1 MPSDGDKWWAD
12 VSSGDAGYQYQYSR
26 LATEEMESD
35 PLRGDRAPQ
44 FSNPSYQALS
54 DHKLP
59 GSQNGHPDRLN
70 SLSSDDDMIDITT
83 TGTVSE
89 RAMLEEELAAA
100 SHITT
105 ESDEIPGIG
114 QYEDF
119 HTIDWQRDIAR
130 DRMRHRYIIKKK
142 QNSICDLIRGAHD
155 AWSGWVCVLLVGLF
169 TGAVAGVIDIGAS
182 WMTDLKYGICPQAF
196 WLNQEQCCWSS
207 NETDFEVGSCSQWL
221 TWPEVFG
228 LSREGSGPYVL
239 SYLLYVLWALLFA
252 ALAACLVRMFA
263 PYACGSGIPEI
274 KTILSGF
281 IIRGYLG
288 KWTLIIKSVGIML
301 SVSAGLNLGKEG
313 PMVHIACCIGNIL
326 SYLFPKY
333 GRNEA
338 KKREILSAAAA
349 AGVSVAFGAPI
360 GGVLFSLEEV
370 SYYFPLKTLW
380 RSFFCAL
387 VAAFIL
393 RSINP
398 FGNEHSVLFYV
409 EYSKDWIFFELV
421 PFIGLGVIG
430 GVIAT
435 IFIKANLWWCR
446 YRKVSRLGQYPVSE
460 VLIVSL
466 VTAVIAY
473 PNPYT
478 RMSTS
483 QLIYLLFSQCG
494 VANSDPLCDYNRN
507 FTDVN
512 SAIETAAAGPGVYN
526 ALWLLSLAL
535 IFKLVGTIF
544 TFGIKV
550 PCGLFIPSLCLGAI
564 VGRFVGIG
572 MEQLAYNYPHIWVFS
587 GECSTGDNCIT
598 PGLYAMVGAAAVL
611 GGVTRMTVSLVVIM
625 FELTGGVRYI
635 VPLMAAAMASK
646 WVGDALGR
654 QGIYDAHIN
663 LNGYPFLD
671 SKEEF
676 EHTSLAADVMQ
687 PKRNEPLS
695 VITQDSMT
703 VDDVAAL
710 LKETE
715 HNGFPVVVSRE
726 SQYLVGFVLRRD
738 LNLAIANAKRLNEGI
753 TGQSLVVFVSPN
765 ASGDGGESSMG
776 ARRPA
781 PLILKKI
788 LDMAPITMT
797 DQTPMETVVDMFR
810 KLGLRQTL
818 VTHNGRLLGVI
829 TKKDVLRHIKQ
840 MDNEDPNSVLFN

>member
-1 MPSDGDKWWAD
+1 MEKFPLKGTTLSNNTVPQNHQHTLTTYQSVDTKIENSDD
-12 VSSGDAGYQYQYSR
+12 VYFVEDVRSR
-26 LATEEMESD
+26 NRNTARDSTI
-35 PLRGDRAPQ
+35 
-44 FSNPSYQALS
+44 
-54 DHKLP
+54 
-59 GSQNGHPDRLN
+59 
-70 SLSSDDDMIDITT
+70 SSDDDMLEVNNVNSHHGQNTVLSEHCIRIDDA
-83 TGTVSE
+83 S
-89 RAMLEEELAAA
+89 
-100 SHITT
+100 SHISVD
-105 ESDEIPGIG
+105 SDDIPGIG
-114 QYEDF
+114 QYDDF

-130 DRMRHRYIIKKK
+130 DRMRHRYIVKKK
-142 QNSICDLIRGAHD
+142 HDSIWGLIKGAHD
-155 AWSGWVCVLLVGLF
+155 AWSGWLCVLLVGLF
-169 TGAVAGVIDIGAS
+169 TGVAAGIIDIGAS
-182 WMTDLKYGICPQAF
+182 WMTDLKFGICPQAF
-196 WLNQEQCCWSS
+196 WLNKEQCCWSY
-207 NETDFEVGSCSQWL
+207 NETTFDGGNCSQWW
-221 TWPEVFG
+221 TWPEVFSQSKDG
-228 LSREGSGPYVL
+228 AGPYMI
-239 SYLLYVLWALLFA
+239 SYMFYIAWALLFA
-252 ALAACLVRMFA
+252 SLSASLVRMFA

-288 KWTLIIKSVGIML
+288 KWTLIIKSVGLIL

-313 PMVHIACCIGNIL
+313 PMVHIACCIGNIF

-387 VAAFIL
+387 IAAFIL

-409 EYSKDWIFFELV
+409 EYNKPWIFFELI
-421 PFIGLGVIG
+421 PFVMLGIIG

-435 IFIKANLWWCR
+435 LFIKANLFWCR
-446 YRKVSRLGQYPVSE
+446 YRKTSKLGQYPVTE
-460 VLIVSL
+460 VLIVT
-466 VTAVIAY
+466 VATAVIGY

-483 QLIYLLFSQCG
+483 QLIYLLFRQCG
-494 VANSDPLCDYNRN
+494 VSNADILCDYNRN
-507 FTDVN
+507 FTAVK
-512 SAIETAAAGPGVYN
+512 SAIEVAAAGPGVYK
-526 ALWLLSLAL
+526 AIWLLVLAL
-535 IFKLVGTIF
+535 ILKLVMTIF
-544 TFGIKV
+544 TFGMKV

-564 VGRFVGIG
+564 MGRIVGIG
-572 MEQLAYNYPHIWVFS
+572 MEQLAYNYPHIWIFS
-587 GECSTGDNCIT
+587 EACSTGVDCIT

-646 WVGDALGR
+646 WVGDALGK
-654 QGIYDAHIN
+654 QGIYDAHIG

-671 SKEEF
+671 SKDEF
-676 EHTSLAADVMQ
+676 QHTTLAADVMQ
-687 PKRNEPLS
+687 PKRNEALH
-695 VITQDSMT
+695 VLTQDSMT
-703 VDDVAAL
+703 VEDVENL

-715 HNGFPVVVSRE
+715 HNGFPVIVSKE

-738 LNLAIANAKRLNEGI
+738 LNLAIANAKRMTEEI
-753 TGQSLVVFVSPN
+753 TGQSLVIFTNGNNVQTHSP
-765 ASGDGGESSMG
+765 
-776 ARRPA
+776 P
-781 PLILKKI
+781 PLKLKKI
-788 LDMAPITMT
+788 LDMAPITIT

-829 TKKDVLRHIKQ
+829 TKKDVLRHVKQ
-840 MDNEDPNSVLFN
+840 LDNEDPNSVLFN